1 MWNKI
6 QYGLIYSWAK
16 IHAFLPM
23 PVLYV
28 LSDILYVLIYRV
40 IRYRIR
46 VVRRNMEASFPEKS
60 KIELRRLEKAFYHH
74 FSDYIV
80 ETIKLAH
87 ISPEEVLRR
96 AHIKN
101 PEVATKLQAEGQK
114 TVMMLMGHYG
124 NWEWFSASS
133 LVYTESRL
141 WQIYRPLN
149 NKAVDRLFIF
159 LRTRF
164 GSYGMKKN
172 DTVRDMMTL
181 KREGSN
187 NIVIFIADQTP
198 SKANLHYWT
207 NFLNQDTPMLN
218 GAERIARKLDL
229 PVIFLDVQKVKRGY
243 YTVEMKL
250 MTAHAKQTAENEI
263 TESYAR
269 MTEKM
274 ILRNPAYWL
283 WTHKR
288 WKYKRV
294 DR

>member
-16 IHAFLPM
+16 VHAFLPM

-101 PEVATKLQAEGQK
+101 PEVATKLQAEGQN
-114 TVMMLMGHYG
+114 TVMMLMGH
-124 NWEWFSASS
+124 F
-133 LVYTESRL
+133 
-141 WQIYRPLN
+141 
-149 NKAVDRLFIF
+149 
-159 LRTRF
+159 
-164 GSYGMKKN
+164 
-172 DTVRDMMTL
+172 
-181 KREGSN
+181 
-187 NIVIFIADQTP
+187 
-198 SKANLHYWT
+198 
-207 NFLNQDTPMLN
+207 
-218 GAERIARKLDL
+218 
-229 PVIFLDVQKVKRGY
+229 
-243 YTVEMKL
+243 
-250 MTAHAKQTAENEI
+250 
-263 TESYAR
+263 
-269 MTEKM
+269 
-274 ILRNPAYWL
+274 
-283 WTHKR
+283 
-288 WKYKRV
+288 
-294 DR
+294 

>member
-1 MWNKI
+1 MLFAWVK
-6 QYGLIYSWAK
+6 L
-16 IHAFLPM
+16 HAMLPM

-28 LSDILYVLIYRV
+28 LSDILYILIYRV
-40 IRYRIR
+40 MRYRLK
-46 VVRRNMEASFPEKS
+46 VVRRNLEASFPDKS
-60 KIELRRLEKAFYHH
+60 EIELRRLEREFYHH
-74 FSDYIV
+74 FADYIM

-87 ISPEEVLRR
+87 ISEEEVLRR
-96 AHIKN
+96 AYIKN
-101 PEVATKLQAEGQK
+101 PELATQLQAEGQK

-124 NWEWFSASS
+124 NWEWFSSASMIFKD
-133 LVYTESRL
+133 SRL

-149 NKAVDRLFIF
+149 NKAVDRLFVY

-172 DTVRDMMTL
+172 DTVRDMIQL
-181 KREGSN
+181 KKEDSN

-207 NFLNQDTPMLN
+207 TFLNQDTPILN

-229 PVIFLDVQKVKRGY
+229 PVIFLDVQKVKRGF
-243 YTVEMKL
+243 YTVEFKL

-288 WKYKRV
+288 WKYKRE
-294 DR
+294 DAER

>member
-1 MWNKI
+1 M
-6 QYGLIYSWAK
+6 
-16 IHAFLPM
+16 LPM

-28 LSDILYVLIYRV
+28 LSDILYILIYRV
-40 IRYRIR
+40 MRYRLK
-46 VVRRNMEASFPEKS
+46 VVRRNLEASFPDKS
-60 KIELRRLEKAFYHH
+60 EIELRRLEREFYHH
-74 FSDYIV
+74 FADYIM

-87 ISPEEVLRR
+87 ISEEEVLRR
-96 AHIKN
+96 AYIKN
-101 PEVATKLQAEGQK
+101 PELATQLQAEGQK

-124 NWEWFSASS
+124 NWEWFSSASMIFKD
-133 LVYTESRL
+133 SRL

-149 NKAVDRLFIF
+149 NKAVDRLFIY

-172 DTVRDMMTL
+172 DTVRDMIQL
-181 KREGSN
+181 KKEDSN

-207 NFLNQDTPMLN
+207 TFLNQDTPILN

-229 PVIFLDVQKVKRGY
+229 PVIFLDVQKVKRGF
-243 YTVEMKL
+243 YTVEFKL

-288 WKYKRV
+288 WKHKRE
-294 DR
+294 DAER